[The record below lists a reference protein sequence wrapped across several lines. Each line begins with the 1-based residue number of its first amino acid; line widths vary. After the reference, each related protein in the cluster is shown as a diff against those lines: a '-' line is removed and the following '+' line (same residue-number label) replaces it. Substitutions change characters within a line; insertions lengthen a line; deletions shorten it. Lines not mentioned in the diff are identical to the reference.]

1 MAPEI
6 VLRKLE
12 TLRTLLIDLRP
23 YAGASLDEVIADH
36 YKVERILE
44 LLATASADL
53 LQHLLAER
61 DIVATS
67 YREVFRQA
75 AAAGL
80 LTEELSLNLQRA
92 AAMRNLLV
100 HLYEGIDYQ
109 ILHASIEGALR
120 DFSALVAILARF
132 AELRQS

>member
-1 MAPEI
+1 VAPEV

-12 TLRTLLIDLRP
+12 MLRTLLIDLQP
-23 YAGASLDEVIADH
+23 FADASLEEVIAEH
-36 YKVERILE
+36 YKLERILE

-53 LQHLLAER
+53 LQHLLSER

-80 LTEELSLNLQRA
+80 LTEELSANLERA

-100 HLYEGIDYQ
+100 HLYEAIDYR
-109 ILHASIEGALR
+109 ILHASVGSARR
-120 DFSALVAILARF
+120 DFTALISTLAPF
-132 AELRQS
+132 AESETS